1 MPLPRPESTT
11 SATIGGGPAPGWAAW
26 LQSPGAARLLLWY
39 VLLLVP
45 TVFFKYSY
53 LRSVATDGLAATLAS
68 GPFGHL
74 PGVVQYLLLF
84 KGDLAEVLII
94 VLIAAIGG
102 LLLRIDLAWL
112 VALTSFIAITV
123 SAANWLSFE
132 TAGALIARDNLT
144 LAVAWIRQNP
154 LVLLAEPSDRLLA
167 MAGALLIVLAALW
180 SFSGFLLARF
190 AAAGA
195 RARVVVLLLGPPV
208 AVLWIAA
215 GVAGVG
221 YRTHGAP
228 VPESFRGY
236 WGETMASLVGSDAW
250 RPAAMHLPS
259 VARLDSEYHAA
270 VYPDSSARPAPQVAP
285 ALVRPRPAHIVI
297 ISLETAAHRFYPIT
311 GNPAYPTFF
320 AMGKRGITSD
330 HHFTTMPATMWAIYS
345 MVSGTYPRLGRSIVD
360 YGDFH
365 ADGLASVLGRHGY
378 ETSFIDSYRID
389 WNPSNGGHH
398 DSRLLRGLGFSS
410 LIETPAAADT
420 ATTAA
425 HGYAGAVAR
434 ERQSLATAAD
444 RIVAAGSHG
453 TKAFVFVATILGHYP
468 WRTPPGTE
476 GVGNAQRIPLI
487 ARDLDACVGEFLA
500 TLAARGLADS
510 VIVVVTGDHG
520 LRTNAEFGSVGE
532 RMQLGELSFN
542 VPLLIYAPGVI
553 GGPVRIPFVTSHID
567 LAPTLLALA
576 GIRDAPLLIEGGN
589 MLDGTPCGR
598 TTFLL
603 NGTLRPVDGFYRD
616 GRFFAFNRFTGDV
629 RVTPGP
635 PDPCA
640 AGSSRDMAG
649 ATAAANLL
657 GRASQLFD
665 TTAAIFL
672 RRESGTADGAGIVDQ
687 RRVARLAVQPV
698 ERGVLQ
704 RQP

>member
-1 MPLPRPESTT
+1 MAGT
-11 SATIGGGPAPGWAAW
+11 PAPARPTPGRPAG
-26 LQSPGAARLLLWY
+26 LQSREIARLLLWY
-39 VLLLVP
+39 VLLLMP
-45 TVFFKYSY
+45 TLFFKYSY
-53 LRSVATDGLAATLAS
+53 LRSVATDGLSATLAS

-74 PGVVQYLLLF
+74 PAVVQYLLLF
-84 KGDLAEVLII
+84 KGDLAEVLVI
-94 VLIAAIGG
+94 VAGGAIVGR
-102 LLLRIDLAWL
+102 LLRIDLAWL
-112 VALTSFIAITV
+112 VGLTSFLAIAV

-132 TAGALIARDNLT
+132 TAGALLARDNLT

-167 MAGALLIVLAALW
+167 MAGVLLLVLAALW
-180 SFSGFLLARF
+180 SFAAFLLARF
-190 AAAGA
+190 AVAGP
-195 RARVVVLLLGPPV
+195 RARVVVRMLGPVV
-208 AVLWIAA
+208 AVLWLAA
-215 GVAGVG
+215 AVAGVT

-250 RPAAMHLPS
+250 RPDAMRLPS

-270 VYPDSSARPAPQVAP
+270 VYPDAPAARPAPVVTP
-285 ALVRPRPAHIVI
+285 PLVRARPAHIVI
-297 ISLETAAHRFYPIT
+297 ISLETAAHRFYPIV

-320 AMGKRGITSD
+320 AMGKRGVTSD
-330 HHFTTMPATMWAIYS
+330 HHFTSMPATMWAIYS

-365 ADGLASVLGRHGY
+365 ADGLAAVLGRHGY

-398 DSRLLRGLGFSS
+398 DSRLLRGLGFAN
-410 LIETPAAADT
+410 LIETPAAPDT

-434 ERQSLATAAD
+434 ERQSLAIAAD
-444 RIVAAGSHG
+444 RIAAASAHG
-453 TKAFVFVATILGHYP
+453 RKAFVFVATILGHYP

-476 GVGNAQRIPLI
+476 GIPNAQRIPLI

-500 TLAARGLADS
+500 TLSARGLADS

-542 VPLLIYAPGVI
+542 VPLLIYAPGVFD
-553 GGPVRIPFVTSHID
+553 GPVRIPFVTSHID
-567 LAPTLLALA
+567 LAPTLLAMA
-576 GIRDAPLLIEGGN
+576 GIHDAPLLIEGSN

-603 NGTLRPVDGFYRD
+603 NGSLRPVDGYYRGGEFY
-616 GRFFAFNRFTGDV
+616 AFNRFTGDV

-635 PDPCA
+635 ADPCTTDA
-640 AGSSRDMAG
+640 ARATAG
-649 ATAAANLL
+649 ATTATATATATADLL

-665 TTAAIFL
+665 TTSAIFL
-672 RRESGTADGAGIVDQ
+672 RRESG
-687 RRVARLAVQPV
+687 P
-698 ERGVLQ
+698 
-704 RQP
+704 